1 MTEKTIKVTAKQITG
16 TTANGKNYDFL
27 EFTGAT
33 NKGMKC
39 KFKFT
44 KACRAKLPDKAG
56 VYDMRVNLEDI
67 SRDNNTIFNEY
78 WVRDVIEIKPTPAQ
92 LSKLNRAKTF
102 KWRRTAQAVRYSY
115 YG

>member
-78 WVRDVIEIKPTPAQ
+78 WVRDVIEIKTHAGAVIE
-92 LSKLNRAKTF
+92 AKPCEDF
-102 KWRRTAQAVRYSY
+102 
-115 YG
+115 